1 MMEPVTKLKANIART
16 FGVSEWVIGLILLAF
31 GTSLPELVVSVKAA
45 LKGNAEMSIGNIIG
59 SNVANFSMV
68 LGTASLV
75 NPITLNMERSM
86 FDIIATIV
94 VSAVFIFVLANRLYN
109 RATGVIFLSIALLV
123 INNALQS
130 I

>member
-1 MMEPVTKLKANIART
+1 
-16 FGVSEWVIGLILLAF
+16 
-31 GTSLPELVVSVKAA
+31 
-45 LKGNAEMSIGNIIG
+45 MSIGNIIG